1 MNKSS
6 VSCWDLA
13 ARDALRPRQADQD
26 EQETKIHVHSRLA
39 LLFARRMAHVTE
51 VVVIPVSCP
60 ARMSFMYFKDYWF
73 KAPAGRL
80 QCKKNTGKHP
90 QKNSGILSWD
100 VATRGALRPRQ
111 AVGNVEETKN
121 E

>member
-51 VVVIPVSCP
+51 VVVIPVSCL
-60 ARMSFMYFKDYWF
+60 ARISFSTIWSF
-73 KAPAGRL
+73 GRFPL
-80 QCKKNTGKHP
+80 NCIKYKLKIGLE
-90 QKNSGILSWD
+90 GLD
-100 VATRGALRPRQ
+100 G
-111 AVGNVEETKN
+111 
-121 E
+121 